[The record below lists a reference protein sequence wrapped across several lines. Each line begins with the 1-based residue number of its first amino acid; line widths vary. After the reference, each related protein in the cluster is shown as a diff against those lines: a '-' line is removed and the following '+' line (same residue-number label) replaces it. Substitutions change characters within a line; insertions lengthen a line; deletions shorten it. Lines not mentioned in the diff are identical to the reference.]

1 MFNPLIFSLMKKVML
16 VMSMLLLFVCSAFA
30 QAEVSNEGTQIILDL
45 STFTGIVTVISSV
58 VTQIFKLIPT
68 IDGSKIAKIGIS
80 VAVGIVVCMLAWVLK
95 ISEPLAGLIWWQ
107 TLIYGVAAG
116 LSGCGFYDLVKVVW
130 ELFKPKDEVIHID

>member
-1 MFNPLIFSLMKKVML
+1 MKKIVL
-16 VMSMLLLFVCSAFA
+16 LMSMLMLFVCGVFA
-30 QAEVSNEGTQIILDL
+30 QTEVSNEGTQIILDL

-58 VTQIFKLIPT
+58 VTQIFKLIPA

-80 VAVGIVVCMLAWVLK
+80 VAVGIVVCMLSWLLK
-95 ISEPLAGLIWWQ
+95 VSEPLAGLIWWQ

-130 ELFKPKDEVIHID
+130 ELFKPKDEVIHLD

>member
-1 MFNPLIFSLMKKVML
+1 MKKIVL
-16 VMSMLLLFVCSAFA
+16 VMSMLLLFVCGVFA
-30 QAEVSNEGTQIILDL
+30 QTEVSNEGTQIILDL

-58 VTQIFKLIPT
+58 VTQIFKLIPA

-80 VAVGIVVCMLAWVLK
+80 VGVGIIVCMLAWVLK

-130 ELFKPKDEVIHID
+130 DLVKPKDEVIHLD

>member
-1 MFNPLIFSLMKKVML
+1 MKKVMFVI
-16 VMSMLLLFVCSAFA
+16 VMMMIFVSGAFA
-30 QAEVSNEGTQIILDL
+30 QTEVTSEEAQFAIDL
-45 STFTGIVTVISSV
+45 STFGGIVGLISSA
-58 VTQIFKLIPT
+58 VTHIFKAFPA
-68 IDGSKIAKIGIS
+68 IDGSRIAKIGIS

-130 ELFKPKDEVIHID
+130 DLVKPKDEVIHLD

>member
-1 MFNPLIFSLMKKVML
+1 MKKIVL
-16 VMSMLLLFVCSAFA
+16 VMSMLMLFVCGAFA
-30 QAEVSNEGTQIILDL
+30 QTEVSNEGTQIILDL
-45 STFTGIVTVISSV
+45 STFGGIVAVISSV
-58 VTQIFKLIPT
+58 VTQIFKLIPA

-130 ELFKPKDEVIHID
+130 ELFRPKDEVIHMD

>member
-1 MFNPLIFSLMKKVML
+1 MKKIVL
-16 VMSMLLLFVCSAFA
+16 VMSMLLLFVCGVFA
-30 QAEVSNEGTQIILDL
+30 QTEVSNEGTQIILDL
-45 STFTGIVTVISSV
+45 STFGGIVAVISSV
-58 VTQIFKLIPT
+58 VTQIFKLIPA

-80 VAVGIVVCMLAWVLK
+80 VGVGIIVCMLAWVLK

-130 ELFKPKDEVIHID
+130 ELFKPKEDVIHLD

>member
-1 MFNPLIFSLMKKVML
+1 MKKIVL
-16 VMSMLLLFVCSAFA
+16 VMSMLLLFVCGVFA
-30 QAEVSNEGTQIILDL
+30 QTEVSNEGTQIILDL
-45 STFTGIVTVISSV
+45 STFGGIVAVISSV
-58 VTQIFKLIPT
+58 VTQIFKLIPA

-80 VAVGIVVCMLAWVLK
+80 VGVGIIVCMLAWVLK

-130 ELFKPKDEVIHID
+130 ELFKPKDEVIHLD

>member
-1 MFNPLIFSLMKKVML
+1 MKKIVL
-16 VMSMLLLFVCSAFA
+16 VMSMLLLFVCGVFA
-30 QAEVSNEGTQIILDL
+30 QTEVSNEGTQIILDL

-58 VTQIFKLIPT
+58 VTQIFKLIPA

-130 ELFKPKDEVIHID
+130 ELFKPKEDVIHLD

>member
-1 MFNPLIFSLMKKVML
+1 MKKIVL
-16 VMSMLLLFVCSAFA
+16 VMSMLMLCVGAFA
-30 QAEVSNEGTQIILDL
+30 QTEVSNEGTQIILDL
-45 STFTGIVTVISSV
+45 STFGGIVAVISSV
-58 VTQIFKLIPT
+58 VTQIFKLVPS

-130 ELFKPKDEVIHID
+130 ELFKPKDEVIRMD

>member
-1 MFNPLIFSLMKKVML
+1 MKKVML
-16 VMSMLLLFVCSAFA
+16 VMSMLMLFMCGAFA
-30 QAEVSNEGTQIILDL
+30 QTEVSNEGTQIILDL

-58 VTQIFKLIPT
+58 VTQIFKLIPS

-80 VAVGIVVCMLAWVLK
+80 VAVGIVVCMLSWLLK
-95 ISEPLAGLIWWQ
+95 VSEPLAGLIWWQ

-130 ELFKPKDEVIHID
+130 ELFKPKMK

>member
-1 MFNPLIFSLMKKVML
+1 MKKIVL
-16 VMSMLLLFVCSAFA
+16 VMSMLMLFVGGAFA
-30 QAEVSNEGTQIILDL
+30 QTEVSNEGTQIILDF
-45 STFTGIVTVISSV
+45 STFTGIAAVISSV
-58 VTQIFKLIPT
+58 VTQIFKLIPA

-95 ISEPLAGLIWWQ
+95 ISEPLTGLIWWQ

-130 ELFKPKDEVIHID
+130 ELFKPKDEVIHLD

>member
-1 MFNPLIFSLMKKVML
+1 MKKIVL
-16 VMSMLLLFVCSAFA
+16 VMSMLLLFVCGAFA
-30 QAEVSNEGTQIILDL
+30 QTEVSNEGTQIILDL
-45 STFTGIVTVISSV
+45 STFGGIVAVISSV
-58 VTQIFKLIPT
+58 VTQIFKLIPA

-80 VAVGIVVCMLAWVLK
+80 VAVGIAVCMLAWVLK

-130 ELFKPKDEVIHID
+130 ELFKPKDEVIHLD

>member
-1 MFNPLIFSLMKKVML
+1 MKKIVL
-16 VMSMLLLFVCSAFA
+16 VMSMLMLFVCGVFA
-30 QAEVSNEGTQIILDL
+30 QTEVSNEGTQIILDL

-58 VTQIFKLIPT
+58 VTQIFKLIPS

-80 VAVGIVVCMLAWVLK
+80 VGVGIIVCMLAWVLK

-130 ELFKPKDEVIHID
+130 ELFKPKEDVIHLD

>member
-1 MFNPLIFSLMKKVML
+1 MKKIVL
-16 VMSMLLLFVCSAFA
+16 VMSMLLLFVCGAFA
-30 QAEVSNEGTQIILDL
+30 QTEVSNEGTQIILDL
-45 STFTGIVTVISSV
+45 STFTGIVAVISSV
-58 VTQIFKLIPT
+58 VTQIFKLIPA

-116 LSGCGFYDLVKVVW
+116 LSGCGFYDLVKVIW
-130 ELFKPKDEVIHID
+130 ELVRPKDEVIHMD

>member
-1 MFNPLIFSLMKKVML
+1 MKKIVL
-16 VMSMLLLFVCSAFA
+16 VMSMLLFFVCGVFA
-30 QAEVSNEGTQIILDL
+30 QTEISNEGTQIILDL
-45 STFTGIVTVISSV
+45 STFGGIVAVISSV
-58 VTQIFKLIPT
+58 VTQIFKLIPS

-80 VAVGIVVCMLAWVLK
+80 VGVGIIVCMLAWVLK

-130 ELFKPKDEVIHID
+130 ELFKPKDEVIHLD

>member
-1 MFNPLIFSLMKKVML
+1 MKKIVL
-16 VMSMLLLFVCSAFA
+16 VMSMLMLFVCGVFA
-30 QAEVSNEGTQIILDL
+30 QTEVSNEGTQIIFDL
-45 STFTGIVTVISSV
+45 STFTGIVAVISSV
-58 VTQIFKLIPT
+58 VTQIFKLIPA

-130 ELFKPKDEVIHID
+130 ELFKPKEDVIHLD

>member
-1 MFNPLIFSLMKKVML
+1 MKKIFL
-16 VMSMLLLFVCSAFA
+16 VMSMLLLFVCGAFA
-30 QAEVSNEGTQIILDL
+30 QTEVSNEGTQIILDL
-45 STFTGIVTVISSV
+45 STFGGIVAVISPV
-58 VTQIFKLIPT
+58 VTQIFKLIPA

-80 VAVGIVVCMLAWVLK
+80 VGVGIIVCMLAWVLK

-130 ELFKPKDEVIHID
+130 ELFKPKDEVIHLD

>member
-1 MFNPLIFSLMKKVML
+1 MKKIVL
-16 VMSMLLLFVCSAFA
+16 VMSMLLLFVCGVFA
-30 QAEVSNEGTQIILDL
+30 QTEVSNEGTQIILDL
-45 STFTGIVTVISSV
+45 STFGGIVAVISSV
-58 VTQIFKLIPT
+58 VTQIFKLIPS

-80 VAVGIVVCMLAWVLK
+80 VGVGIIVCMLAWVLK

-130 ELFKPKDEVIHID
+130 ELFKPKDEVIHMD

>member
-1 MFNPLIFSLMKKVML
+1 MKKIVL
-16 VMSMLLLFVCSAFA
+16 VMSMLMLFVCGVFA
-30 QAEVSNEGTQIILDL
+30 QTEISNEGTQIILDL
-45 STFTGIVTVISSV
+45 STFGGIVAVISSV
-58 VTQIFKLIPT
+58 VTQIFKLIPA

-80 VAVGIVVCMLAWVLK
+80 VAVGIAVCMLAWVLK

-130 ELFKPKDEVIHID
+130 ELFKPKDEVIHLD

>member
-1 MFNPLIFSLMKKVML
+1 MKKIVL
-16 VMSMLLLFVCSAFA
+16 VMSMLMLFVCGVFA
-30 QAEVSNEGTQIILDL
+30 QTEVSNEGTQIILDL
-45 STFTGIVTVISSV
+45 STFGGIVAVISSV
-58 VTQIFKLIPT
+58 VTQIFKLIPA

-80 VAVGIVVCMLAWVLK
+80 VAVGIAVCMLAWVLK

-130 ELFKPKDEVIHID
+130 ELFKPKDEVIHLD

>member
-1 MFNPLIFSLMKKVML
+1 MKNIVL
-16 VMSMLLLFVCSAFA
+16 VMSMLLFFVCGAFA
-30 QAEVSNEGTQIILDL
+30 QTEVSNEGTQIILDL
-45 STFTGIVTVISSV
+45 STFGGIVAVISSV
-58 VTQIFKLIPT
+58 VTQIFKLIPA

-80 VAVGIVVCMLAWVLK
+80 VGVGIIVCMLAWVLK

-130 ELFKPKDEVIHID
+130 ELFKPKDEVIHLD

>member
-1 MFNPLIFSLMKKVML
+1 MKKIVL
-16 VMSMLLLFVCSAFA
+16 VMSMLMLFVCGAFA
-30 QAEVSNEGTQIILDL
+30 QTEVSNEGTQIILDL
-45 STFTGIVTVISSV
+45 STFGGIVAVISSV
-58 VTQIFKLIPT
+58 VTQIFKLVT
-68 IDGSKIAKIGIS
+68 SIDGSKIAKIGIS

-130 ELFKPKDEVIHID
+130 ELFKPKDEVIRMD

>member
-1 MFNPLIFSLMKKVML
+1 MKKIVL
-16 VMSMLLLFVCSAFA
+16 VMSMLMLFVCGAFA
-30 QAEVSNEGTQIILDL
+30 QTEVSNEGTQIIFDL
-45 STFTGIVTVISSV
+45 STFGGIVAVISSV
-58 VTQIFKLIPT
+58 VTQIFKVVPV

-130 ELFKPKDEVIHID
+130 ELFKPKDEVIRMD

>member
-1 MFNPLIFSLMKKVML
+1 MKKIVL
-16 VMSMLLLFVCSAFA
+16 VMSMLMLFVCGVFA
-30 QAEVSNEGTQIILDL
+30 QTEVSNEGTQIILDL
-45 STFTGIVTVISSV
+45 STFGGIVAVISPV
-58 VTQIFKLIPT
+58 VTQIFKLIPA

-130 ELFKPKDEVIHID
+130 ELFKPKDEVIHLD

>member
-1 MFNPLIFSLMKKVML
+1 MKKIVL
-16 VMSMLLLFVCSAFA
+16 VMSMLMLFVCGAFA
-30 QAEVSNEGTQIILDL
+30 QTEVSNEGTQIILDL
-45 STFTGIVTVISSV
+45 STFGGIVAVISSV
-58 VTQIFKLIPT
+58 VTQIFKLIPD

-80 VAVGIVVCMLAWVLK
+80 VGVGIIVCMLAWVLK

-130 ELFKPKDEVIHID
+130 ELFKPKDEVIHLD

>member
-1 MFNPLIFSLMKKVML
+1 MKKVMFVI
-16 VMSMLLLFVCSAFA
+16 VMMMIFVSGVFA
-30 QAEVSNEGTQIILDL
+30 QTEVSNEGAQIILDL
-45 STFTGIVTVISSV
+45 STFGGIVAVISSV
-58 VTQIFKLIPT
+58 VTQIFKLIPA

-130 ELFKPKDEVIHID
+130 ELFKPKEQD